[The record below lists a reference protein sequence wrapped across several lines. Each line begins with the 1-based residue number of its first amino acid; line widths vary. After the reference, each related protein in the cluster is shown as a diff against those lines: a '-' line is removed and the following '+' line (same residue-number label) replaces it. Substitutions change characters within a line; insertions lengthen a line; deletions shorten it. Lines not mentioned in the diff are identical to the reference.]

1 MTDTERVC
9 GGPPPPQGDRT
20 TAAVAGPV
28 PSARILR
35 AALAVQLALF
45 AAQLIIG
52 IVVNLYVKV
61 PDVHPGSASAAPAT
75 GYFGDLGAV
84 LAWALTAGPFPLTLH
99 VVLGIVLIVI
109 GLGLIP
115 LARGGGAAQIILT
128 TIAALCT
135 IGAAFNGGSFLI
147 FGNDDNLSSLIM
159 ESLFT
164 AAATCYV
171 TVLVRATTAAVASP
185 RRARR
190 GPGSP
195 RRAS

>member
-1 MTDTERVC
+1 MTGIARIPA
-9 GGPPPPQGDRT
+9 GLPPPQDDRT
-20 TAAVAGPV
+20 TAARPGAV

-61 PDVHPGSASAAPAT
+61 PDVHPGSASAAPTT
-75 GYFGDLGAV
+75 GYLDDLGAV

-99 VVLGIVLIVI
+99 VVLAIVLIVI
-109 GLGLIP
+109 GLALIP
-115 LARGGGAAQIILT
+115 LARRGGPAQIILT
-128 TIAALCT
+128 TFAAACT

-159 ESLFT
+159 ESLST
-164 AAATCYV
+164 AAAACYV
-171 TVLVRATTAAVASP
+171 TVLVRAATAAVPSP
-185 RRARR
+185 RNARR
-190 GPGSP
+190 APGSP

>member
-1 MTDTERVC
+1 MTDTERVS
-9 GGPPPPQGDRT
+9 GGPPPRREDRT
-20 TAAVAGPV
+20 TAAAAGPV

-61 PDVHPGSASAAPAT
+61 PDVHPGSASAAPST

-84 LAWALTAGPFPLTLH
+84 LAWAVTAGPVPH
-99 VVLGIVLIVI
+99 VVLTIVLIVI

-115 LARGGGAAQIILT
+115 LARGGGPAQIILT
-128 TIAALCT
+128 TLAALCT
-135 IGAAFNGGSFLI
+135 IGAVFNGGSFLI

-159 ESLFT
+159 ESLAAAA

-171 TVLVRATTAAVASP
+171 IVLVRATAAVPSP
-185 RRARR
+185 LHAR
-190 GPGSP
+190 GAPALP

>member
-1 MTDTERVC
+1 MTDTERVS
-9 GGPPPPQGDRT
+9 GGAPPPREDRT
-20 TAAVAGPV
+20 TTAVARPV

-84 LAWALTAGPFPLTLH
+84 LAWALTAGPVPLTLH
-99 VVLGIVLIVI
+99 VVLAIVLIVI
-109 GLGLIP
+109 GAGLIP
-115 LARGGGAAQIILT
+115 LARRGGPAQIILT
-128 TIAALCT
+128 TLAALCT

-159 ESLFT
+159 ESLST
-164 AAATCYV
+164 AAAACYV
-171 TVLVRATTAAVASP
+171 TVLVRAATVAVPSP
-185 RRARR
+185 QSAR
-190 GPGSP
+190 GAPGSP
-195 RRAS
+195 RRAP